1 MKRYLFVL
9 LLIFILTAGFTGC
22 VDHHTDGAEDDT
34 FTIIAANFVGY
45 DLARTIVGDQA
56 EITML
61 LSPGEETHSFDPT
74 PADII
79 DIQNCDVF
87 LYVGG
92 ESDDWVRTIL
102 SSMEDSDMTALAFMD
117 HTSLYE
123 EEHKEGMMESR
134 GHDHEH
140 EHGESC
146 EFNHDHDDMDETFE
160 EHDDEITDGDRAHNE
175 YDEHV
180 WTSVRNMIHL
190 AEAVEEV
197 VCEKDPENA
206 EIYHQNAASYMEEL
220 DNLDESYHDVVDSAK
235 RKWILFGDRFPFL
248 YMMKEYGLDYYAAFP
263 GCSSETEPNAATIAF
278 LIDRGKEEN
287 LSVVLKESLSN
298 DNIALAISGEI
309 GADVMTMYAC
319 DNIPA
324 KDFEKGETYLS
335 LMKKNLEVLK
345 EALNG

>member
-1 MKRYLFVL
+1 MKRVI
-9 LLIFILTAGFTGC
+9 LIFMLILISIFGFTGC
-22 VDHHTDGAEDDT
+22 ADRGTDASADDR
-34 FTIIAANFVGY
+34 FTIVAVNFVGY
-45 DLARTIVGDQA
+45 DLARTIVGDRA
-56 EITML
+56 EVKML

-79 DIQNCDVF
+79 DIQNCDIF

-92 ESDDWVRTIL
+92 ESDDWVRNIL
-102 SSMEDSDMTALAFMD
+102 SSMEGNDMTALSFMD
-117 HTSLYE
+117 HASLYE

-134 GHDHEH
+134 GHHH

-146 EFNHDHDDMDETFE
+146 EHDHGHEEPEEPEDD
-160 EHDDEITDGDRAHNE
+160 HDTITDGDREHNE

-180 WTSVRNMIHL
+180 WTSVRNTMHL
-190 AEAVEEV
+190 VEEIEEL

-206 EIYHQNAASYMEEL
+206 EFYHQNAEFYLDEL
-220 DNLDESYHDVVDSAK
+220 DKLDAAFHEVTDSAE
-235 RKWILFGDRFPFL
+235 RNWILFGDRFPFL

-287 LSVVLKESLSN
+287 ISVILKESLSN
-298 DNIALAISGEI
+298 GNIAVAISEEV

-324 KDFEKGETYLS
+324 KDFEQGETYLS
-335 LMKKNLEVLK
+335 LMQKNLEVLK
-345 EALNG
+345 EALN